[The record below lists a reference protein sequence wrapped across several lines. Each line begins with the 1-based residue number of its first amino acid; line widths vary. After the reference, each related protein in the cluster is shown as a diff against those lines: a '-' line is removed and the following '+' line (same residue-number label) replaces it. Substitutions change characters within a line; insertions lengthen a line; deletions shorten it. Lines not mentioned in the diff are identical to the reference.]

1 MQFYVMP
8 LPGRGWGWGREE
20 SWRDRNKR
28 KNISYLIQHQQHAL
42 RYPFFIFKSLLLLT
56 WIVHTHMCTLWTNK
70 KRDENWWKLK
80 ENFTFLWMNRMWRK
94 VIVWIIIITNHCVVV
109 EPLKLLDRRKRF
121 YRAIVQHTLSSLTS
135 SNTHNDHP
143 GRMYSHFFCL
153 HSINRFLSVPQN
165 SSRYT
170 FQLVTHTRCGHWP
183 IAKGIYWLLLLL
195 LRFETQSGIKFYMDR
210 TSVSLWLKNYQI
222 S

>member
-1 MQFYVMP
+1 MTREECGNVKNPIMIAIRMQFYVMP

-80 ENFTFLWMNRMWRK
+80 ENFTFLCMNRMWRK

-121 YRAIVQHTLSSLTS
+121 YRDDST
-135 SNTHNDHP
+135 THP
-143 GRMYSHFFCL
+143 V
-153 HSINRFLSVPQN
+153 VPHK
-165 SSRYT
+165 
-170 FQLVTHTRCGHWP
+170 L
-183 IAKGIYWLLLLL
+183 
-195 LRFETQSGIKFYMDR
+195 
-210 TSVSLWLKNYQI
+210 
-222 S
+222 